1 MKTQLITRAFLTQLI
16 PERDQDSYKNQFG
29 HVVLVGGNE
38 QMGGAIQMAARG
50 SVNAGAGLTTILSDK
65 SNKTAIHTVLP
76 EAMFMDWNLYFD
88 TLVPHLNKATVI
100 VIGPGFGLNPTRFDQ
115 YMMYL
120 EETKESKI
128 VVIDADALT
137 QLAKDVDKYAKQL
150 EKHQVIL
157 TPHLGEWQK
166 LSQQQIADY
175 DDRNIQHWVEKYDF
189 HLVLKSHQ
197 TRIFIPQTDTILIN
211 TFGNPGMS
219 IGGMGDTLAGI
230 LGGVTAQITHLSS
243 AIPLAVGL
251 HSLSADKIYETHY
264 VVKPTEVSDYLPKL
278 MNQLLD

>member
-197 TRIFIPQTDTILIN
+197 TRIFIPQTDTIWIN

-251 HSLSADKIYETHY
+251 HSLAADKIYETHY
-264 VVKPTEVSDYLPKL
+264 VVKPTEVSDYIPKL